1 MTSSYNPLNIFRSGS
16 PEQQALQRDYIN
28 LQSSAAPFSDFLQK
42 YLGFDKLEEYGII
55 PRYNAVEHFD
65 RVRDEV
71 AVDNPLVLS
80 TQKIAEQQQEAD
92 EAKKPNEVKVPPTEV
107 KPGTT
112 TTTVDSG
119 RTEAQQ
125 AIDDYNRTALE
136 IFRQALDP
144 KTRNQIADAD
154 AERQRR
160 RDIFLAQER
169 QRGLQELTRR
179 DTIQRWYAL
188 RQEQVRANALMA
200 MSLQNTAY
208 IANTPNANVLSAL
221 QQPLQIAAQ
230 AVQQGKSVI

>member
-28 LQSSAAPFSDFLQK
+28 LQSSAAPVSDFLQK
-42 YLGFDKLEEYGII
+42 YLGFDKLEEYGIL
-55 PRYNAVEHFD
+55 PQYNAVEHFN

-80 TQKIAEQQQEAD
+80 TQKIAEQKQEAA
-92 EAKKPNEVKVPPTEV
+92 EAKKPNEVKLPETEV
-107 KPGTT
+107 KPNTT

-119 RTEAQQ
+119 RAGAQQ
-125 AIDDYNRTALE
+125 SVDDLNRAIVDIIRQSIDPETRRRNAE
-136 IFRQALDP
+136 I
-144 KTRNQIADAD
+144 D
-154 AERQRR
+154 AEFQRQ
-160 RDIFLAQER
+160 RDIFLANER
-169 QRGLQELTRR
+169 QRGLRELTRR

-188 RQEQVRANALMA
+188 RQEQVRSNALMA

>member
-42 YLGFDKLEEYGII
+42 YLGFDKLEEYGIL
-55 PRYNAVEHFD
+55 PQYNAVEHFNK
-65 RVRDEV
+65 VRDEV

-80 TQKIAEQQQEAD
+80 TQKIAEQEQKAAEEKENNKVKLPETD
-92 EAKKPNEVKVPPTEV
+92 VKPN
-107 KPGTT
+107 TT

-125 AIDDYNRTALE
+125 SVDDLNRAIVDILRQSVDPETRRRNAE
-136 IFRQALDP
+136 I
-144 KTRNQIADAD
+144 D
-154 AERQRR
+154 AEFQRQ
-160 RDIFLAQER
+160 RDIFLAKER
-169 QRGLQELTRR
+169 QKGLQELTRR

-188 RQEQVRANALMA
+188 RQEQVRSSALMA